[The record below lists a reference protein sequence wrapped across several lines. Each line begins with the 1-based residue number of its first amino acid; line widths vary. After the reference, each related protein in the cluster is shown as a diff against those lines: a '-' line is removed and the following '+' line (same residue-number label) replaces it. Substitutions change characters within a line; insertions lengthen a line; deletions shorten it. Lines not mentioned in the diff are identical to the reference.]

1 MFRKTLTVANLK
13 IFLPFTINLDPYL
26 KKVIKE
32 EVQSMEDL
40 GLKIFT
46 SPDKQPNLTAA
57 LAAMPGAANKQL
69 SIPPNAPLTRRQAA
83 GLSRKM
89 AYPSQVTFDVFEIKL
104 L

>member
-1 MFRKTLTVANLK
+1 MPKLFRKTLTVANLK

-57 LAAMPGAANKQL
+57 ALAAMPGAANKQL

-89 AYPSQVTFDVFEIKL
+89 AYPSQVVIGVI
-104 L
+104 